1 MKKYRNLAII
11 ALSSTLVLT
20 LAACGQKAGDSA
32 VVKGTAAMNTI
43 VETYPKQK
51 GFHEEL
57 QHWGFEVQ
65 PGEKFEWS
73 KDMSA
78 NKADF
83 AMVMLA
89 EPLIRAGLDVE
100 KLDSNVWLYEKAG
113 TDSMGMVKP
122 DLLILPYNVNDTKL
136 STETSQD
143 SLKVLLEAADKNLM
157 YHSDMKHFVLNLGKT
172 NEVIWTEQLGL
183 NETDM
188 AFVLEAEP
196 LVAAGLDITK
206 LEGTGWSFKKADTA
220 AKTPDQIIKTFDL
233 KK

>member
-1 MKKYRNLAII
+1 MKKYRNLVIL
-11 ALSSTLVLT
+11 ALSSATVLA
-20 LAACGQKAGDSA
+20 LAACGQKAENSA
-32 VVKGTAAMNTI
+32 VVKGTAALNTI
-43 VETYPKQK
+43 VEAYPKQK

-83 AMVMLA
+83 AMVMMA
-89 EPLIRAGLDVE
+89 EPLIRAGLDVA
-100 KLDSNVWLYEKAG
+100 KLDQNVWLYEKAG
-113 TDSMGMVKP
+113 TDSMGMAKP
-122 DLLILPYNVNDTKL
+122 DLLILPYNVSDSKMPSDN
-136 STETSQD
+136 SQD
-143 SLKVLLEAADKNLM
+143 SLKVLLEAADNNLM

-172 NEVIWTEQLGL
+172 NEVIWSEQLGL
-183 NETDM
+183 NDTDM
-188 AFVLEAEP
+188 AFVLEAAP

-206 LEGTGWSFKKADTA
+206 LEGTGWSFKKADAA